1 MTYRWQTN
9 RQTYRHLIK
18 IFLPLFVGFAYYV
31 FLFARFFFY
40 QKDSFYALSFSDSSS
55 ILFSRCSRGRSV
67 CSLLLCLR
75 PTDTFIL
82 SDTLSH
88 SFSLALSPSQHACCQ
103 NYSLPSVLHVCSY
116 HVSNPTCNLLIVR
129 FFFFFLLYY
138 VLVPL
143 LPTHPTWFI
152 AKILLSLNA
161 SRYFRKMTVV
171 PRNYRVQW

>member
-1 MTYRWQTN
+1 MYFCSLVFSFTKRI
-9 RQTYRHLIK
+9 LFMLFP
-18 IFLPLFVGFAYYV
+18 FLTRLLFCSLAVLAEEAFARSSFAYD
-31 FLFARFFFY
+31 LRTR
-40 QKDSFYALSFSDSSS
+40 SFSQT
-55 ILFSRCSRGRSV
+55 RS
-67 CSLLLCLR
+67 L
-75 PTDTFIL
+75 IL
-82 SDTLSH
+82 SLS
-88 SFSLALSPSQHACCQ
+88 LSPSQHACCQ

-129 FFFFFLLYY
+129 FFFFLLLYY